1 MLDVEHLY
9 HSQHSEVSLV
19 SVKLGA
25 CLNRHWALEDTMVGS
40 GGPTQNLKLY
50 FATNHWRGML
60 ACTWLLHVS
69 ASFQMMRWLEP
80 VNGNSISDL
89 FFFSSLISDGL
100 FNS

>member
-1 MLDVEHLY
+1 
-9 HSQHSEVSLV
+9 
-19 SVKLGA
+19 
-25 CLNRHWALEDTMVGS
+25 MVGS
-40 GGPTQNLKLY
+40 GGPMSMTR
-50 FATNHWRGML
+50 RGML

-100 FNS
+100 FKS

>member
-1 MLDVEHLY
+1 
-9 HSQHSEVSLV
+9 
-19 SVKLGA
+19 
-25 CLNRHWALEDTMVGS
+25 MVGS

-89 FFFSSLISDGL
+89 FVFSSLVFRRFVQKLIKTVTVVHRLRSATL
-100 FNS
+100 

>member
-40 GGPTQNLKLY
+40 GGPMSMTRRRMY
-50 FATNHWRGML
+50 IVVPT
-60 ACTWLLHVS
+60 LHGS

-80 VNGNSISDL
+80 VHGNSISDL
-89 FFFSSLISDGL
+89 FLLISDG
-100 FNS
+100 

>member
-40 GGPTQNLKLY
+40 GGPMSMTR
-50 FATNHWRGML
+50 RGML

-89 FFFSSLISDGL
+89 FFFSYLISAGL
-100 FNS
+100 F